1 MKPRFFRL
9 SFLYWILVPIALY
22 GVFVA
27 FGLPHSIWSYEFVDN
42 GSPYDPFLER
52 YYTSCTYWGPYGAF
66 TIPANQGSCQ
76 LVAFFKEAGR

>member
-1 MKPRFFRL
+1 MKPRFLRL
-9 SFLYWILVPIALY
+9 SFLYWLAVPITLY

-66 TIPANQGSCQ
+66 TIPAREGSCQ
-76 LVAFFKEAGR
+76 LVAFFKEGGR